1 MDLHKYSKVEER
13 IIRALD
19 DETEFEFV
27 DLPLTDVVEYLKQ
40 QHNIQIILDETALL
54 DEGIQPDEPINMSLS
69 GISLGSA
76 LKIILKP
83 LTLTYV
89 IQYQVMRI
97 TTETRAEEIMTA
109 LRRPPPNHKYSKVEE
124 RIIRA
129 LDDETEFEF
138 VDLPLTDVVEYLKQ
152 QHNIQIILDEQ
163 ALLDEG
169 IQPDEPINM
178 SLSGISLRS
187 ALKIIL
193 EPLALTY
200 VIQYEVMRITTE
212 TRAEEIMTALR
223 RPPPNHKYSKVE
235 ERIIRALDD

>member
-1 MDLHKYSKVEER
+1 MSNRHRTATWAIRTALGGLALFCTITGLSCSNASPGTDGDHANDNGKAAEPKNSLSEAEAERKKSASVDLQKYSKVEER

-27 DLPLTDVVEYLKQ
+27 DLPLTDVL
-40 QHNIQIILDETALL
+40 
-54 DEGIQPDEPINMSLS
+54 
-69 GISLGSA
+69 
-76 LKIILKP
+76 
-83 LTLTYV
+83 
-89 IQYQVMRI
+89 
-97 TTETRAEEIMTA
+97 
-109 LRRPPPNHKYSKVEE
+109 
-124 RIIRA
+124 
-129 LDDETEFEF
+129 
-138 VDLPLTDVVEYLKQ
+138 EYLKQ

-200 VIQYEVMRITTE
+200 VIQGEVMRITSE
-212 TRAEEIMTALR
+212 TKAEEMMSAL
-223 RPPPNHKYSKVE
+223 RPPPP
-235 ERIIRALDD
+235 I